1 MNFCL
6 FTSEDIREFLSGPVP
21 EEMTWYEKRIYAVE
35 TLYKKAIVLWYTAIV
50 AYGSGIEIT
59 GSISGFF

>member
-6 FTSEDIREFLSGPVP
+6 FTSEGIKEFFSRPAP
-21 EEMTWYEKRIYAVE
+21 EEMTWYDKRIYAVE

-50 AYGSGIEIT
+50 AYGSGIEIA
-59 GSISGFF
+59 GAISGY